1 MFYLQV
7 TTSFG
12 LGIDQ
17 NPLTLHRNC
26 FYTLISCGAISMYR
40 VRVGL

>member
-1 MFYLQV
+1 MFYLPL
-7 TTSFG
+7 TTGFG

-26 FYTLISCGAISMYR
+26 FYTLISCGAIFMYPAG
-40 VRVGL
+40 VGL